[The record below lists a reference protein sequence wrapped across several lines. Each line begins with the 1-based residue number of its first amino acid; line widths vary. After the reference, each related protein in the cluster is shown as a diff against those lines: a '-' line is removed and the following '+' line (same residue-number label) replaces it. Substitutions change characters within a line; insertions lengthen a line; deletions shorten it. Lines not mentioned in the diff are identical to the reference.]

1 MPQRGPLTDLGPIMQ
16 LAYLP
21 SDFDAAV
28 QHWTQVVG
36 AGPFFLLE
44 NIALGEMTY
53 LGQPSDAVFSVAIGY
68 WGDMQ
73 IELIRT
79 ENDGASI
86 YKGDYAVKDRLH
98 HVCIVVEDIATARA
112 ALNAAGAKILIEGKV
127 GEDGAVIYAD
137 AGGGPGNV
145 VEYVQLM
152 TGGTDLFAMMRD
164 AARGWDGSDPLRKL
178 S

>member
-1 MPQRGPLTDLGPIMQ
+1 MTTRGALADLAPINQ

-21 SDFDAAV
+21 SDFDAAIE
-28 QHWTQVVG
+28 HWTQVVG

-44 NIALGEMTY
+44 NIALGDMTY

-73 IELIRT
+73 IELIRP
-79 ENDGASI
+79 ENGAPSI
-86 YKGDYAVKDRLH
+86 YSGEYAVKDRLH
-98 HVCIVVEDIATARA
+98 HICMVVDDINVARDALKAANAT
-112 ALNAAGAKILIEGKV
+112 ILIEGKV

-145 VEYVQLM
+145 LEYVQLM
-152 TGGTDLFAMMRD
+152 TGGKELFAMMRD
-164 AARGWDGSDPLRKL
+164 AARGWDGSDPLRKIG
-178 S
+178 